1 MTLTA
6 LALALVAATPAVPV
20 PAPMLTAAP
29 ELAVQP
35 LAAGRADQALA
46 ALEQAS
52 IAQPRDAAVLINLGI
67 AYAQKG
73 EDAKARAAFEAAMAC
88 EEVIE
93 LDTADGSV
101 TDSQRL
107 ARKALKMLARG
118 EFRTD
123 DARTAHL
130 TRRD

>member
-20 PAPMLTAAP
+20 PASMLTTAP

-52 IAQPRDAAVLINLGI
+52 VAQPRDAAVLINLGI
-67 AYAQKG
+67 AYAHKG

-118 EFRTD
+118 EFRAD
-123 DARTAHL
+123 DARTTQL